1 MARTVAERHDVIPVL
16 AEVFREH
23 GVEGASLAVITAQT
37 GLGKGSLYHFFPG
50 GKDEM
55 VRAVLENIST
65 WFEDNIFSRLEN
77 PDDPKAAILATL
89 SATDAYF
96 HTGGRVCLVGALAVN
111 NVRDRFFSEIQSY
124 FNRWMDLLARTLQRQ
139 LAYAASHDSLTGLA
153 NRANFHSTMRE
164 MVEEVGKD
172 ENIEHQLL
180 FVDLDRFKEVND
192 TAGHG
197 AGDALLKK
205 ISGALH
211 ESVRRSDFVARLGGD
226 EFALILK
233 YCNVD
238 TAVRHAEKI
247 VSAIAGLDFDWD
259 GQRFSVGA
267 SIGIAAINQDA
278 GAVDEIVARA
288 DRGCYDAKSSGRGT
302 VSVYRPEAA

>member
-139 LAYAASHDSLTGLA
+139 SYSKQEARALA
-153 NRANFHSTMRE
+153 
-164 MVEEVGKD
+164 EEIVGG
-172 ENIEHQLL
+172 IQ
-180 FVDLDRFKEVND
+180 
-192 TAGHG
+192 G
-197 AGDALLKK
+197 
-205 ISGALH
+205 
-211 ESVRRSDFVARLGGD
+211 
-226 EFALILK
+226 ALILARATD
-233 YCNVD
+233 N
-238 TAVRHAEKI
+238 TKI
-247 VSAIAGLDFDWD
+247 FSSAIK
-259 GQRFSVGA
+259 RYK
-267 SIGIAAINQDA
+267 
-278 GAVDEIVARA
+278 ARVI
-288 DRGCYDAKSSGRGT
+288 DL
-302 VSVYRPEAA
+302 